1 MIAQTNS
8 RILIL
13 SVLLNVLGGF
23 NKILE
28 RLTAVGFS
36 DPEHTTALTN
46 EQRLMIALWYFGNP
60 EGTRPLASDSVWL

>member
-1 MIAQTNS
+1 MCLIAQTNS

-28 RLTAVGFS
+28 RLTADGS
-36 DPEHTTALTN
+36 
-46 EQRLMIALWYFGNP
+46 
-60 EGTRPLASDSVWL
+60 

>member
-8 RILIL
+8 RILIP

-46 EQRLMIALWYFGNP
+46 KQRFMIALWYFGNP
-60 EGTRPLASDSVWL
+60 ERYRAISQ

>member
-8 RILIL
+8 RIWIP
-13 SVLLNVLGGF
+13 SILLNVLGGF

-36 DPEHTTALTN
+36 DSEHTTALTN

-60 EGTRPLASDSVWL
+60 EGTGPLASDSVWL

>member
-8 RILIL
+8 RIWIP
-13 SVLLNVLGGF
+13 SILLNVLGGF

-36 DPEHTTALTN
+36 DKRATAH
-46 EQRLMIALWYFGNP
+46 
-60 EGTRPLASDSVWL
+60 DCSVVFR